1 MRVHHDS
8 SSMTWIQVRPIFLL
22 PLLSLINQCNS
33 GAVQLDSSNIDA
45 TLADHEFVF
54 ISFYADWCRFSNLLA
69 PLWEEGADKIST
81 ELAGQSVLVGKVDCD
96 KHGDLGTRFHITKYP
111 TIKFVKNGVLGK
123 KEYRGQRSADGFLD
137 FVKEQMKNPI
147 VEFEDLQKLNEL
159 EDKKAHIIG
168 YFEKKEDAGHDNFRK
183 AASNLKEECEFIAG
197 YGDVVAR
204 MHPPDTDIVAFRPS
218 KSRSNDDDE
227 AYTGTLLNYDD
238 FFAWAS
244 EKCNPMVREITF
256 ENAEEL
262 TEEGLPFLIL
272 FHDPS
277 DTDSIKEYND
287 LVKKELLGER
297 SQITFL
303 TADGIKFAHPLHHLG
318 KSKDDLPLI
327 AIDSFRHMYLF
338 PKYEDIKTPGKV
350 RQFLQD
356 LYGGK
361 LHREFHY
368 GPDEDEEKAED
379 NEIDV
384 GDATGHIPREK
395 ENDHNKVK
403 RNARV
408 PPDSQFQHLKPSD
421 NRYSFRHDEF

>member
-1 MRVHHDS
+1 MRVQLHQS
-8 SSMTWIQVRPIFLL
+8 KMSWLQVRPIILCLL
-22 PLLSLINQCNS
+22 FTLINQCNS
-33 GAVQLDSSNIDA
+33 GAVQLDSSNIDSTIA
-45 TLADHEFVF
+45 NFEFVF
-54 ISFYADWCRFSNLLA
+54 INFYADWCRFSNMLA
-69 PLWEEGADKIST
+69 PLWDEGADKISS

-96 KHGDLGTRFHITKYP
+96 KYGDLGTRFHITKYP
-111 TIKFVKNGVLGK
+111 TIKFVRNGVLGK

-137 FVKEQMKNPI
+137 FVREQTKNPI
-147 VEFEDLQKLNEL
+147 VEFTELQKLNEL

-168 YFEKKEDAGHDNFRK
+168 YFDRKEYAGHDNFRK
-183 AASNLKEECEFIAG
+183 AASMLKDECEFTAG
-197 YGDVVAR
+197 YGEVVDK
-204 MHPPDTDIVAFRPS
+204 MHPPGVDIVAFRPS
-218 KSRSNDDDE
+218 KARSNDDDE
-227 AYTGTLLNYDD
+227 AFTGNLLDYDG

-244 EKCNPMVREITF
+244 EKCNPLVREITF

-272 FHDPS
+272 FHHPD

-297 SQITFL
+297 SQVTFL

-318 KSKDDLPLI
+318 KSKEDLPLI

-338 PKYEDIKTPGKV
+338 PKYEDMRTTGKV
-350 RQFLQD
+350 RQFLLD
-356 LYGGK
+356 LYSGK

-368 GPDEDEEKAED
+368 GPDEEEEEKPED
-379 NEIDV
+379 NEVIVDT
-384 GDATGHIPREK
+384 TGHIPREK
-395 ENDHNKVK
+395 DDHNVVK